1 MRFFDGNGAGLTLS
15 APVDSQS
22 GGPAIPRQPAHRT
35 NPQAEPAPAAFL
47 ESCRAT
53 GAAGLRS
60 RAFVLPDALT
70 PAVNRP
76 VVAIRAGKRAVSHSH
91 SRIRFAIAHGL
102 IARVNPTEV
111 LRRQGAAD
119 AGGRPIITVATATIS
134 FITVPPEGLRPNW
147 KVSVG
152 LRRILKPNKINHFGM
167 SADHSVQPQEKLQN
181 RLHQFNSGR
190 GLHQNQ

>member
-102 IARVNPTEV
+102 IARC
-111 LRRQGAAD
+111 
-119 AGGRPIITVATATIS
+119 
-134 FITVPPEGLRPNW
+134 
-147 KVSVG
+147 
-152 LRRILKPNKINHFGM
+152 KPNRGL
-167 SADHSVQPQEKLQN
+167 AA
-181 RLHQFNSGR
+181 SGR
-190 GLHQNQ
+190 SRCRRVTHNNSSHRNDKFHHGSSRRTKTELEGIGWFEAYPKTEQDQSFRDER